1 MSSELE
7 LVIPNENYKEQVMNY
22 LEEHIQN
29 GEYELH
35 GDGGL
40 DHLKDYDKWLLK
52 IRSDMKV
59 NSDKE
64 IVPSTLYLA
73 IRKNDNRL
81 VGMIQIRH
89 KLNETLLKKY
99 GHIGD
104 GVRPSERKKGYST
117 EMIKLALEKCK
128 LLNIHKVLITCDKN
142 NVASA
147 RTIIKNGGVLE
158 NEIEE
163 ENGNIIQRYWIDN

>member
-1 MSSELE
+1 MGSELE

-52 IRSDMKV
+52 IRFDMKV

-73 IRKNDNRL
+73 IRKSDNKL

>member
-1 MSSELE
+1 MGSELE

-52 IRSDMKV
+52 IRFDMKV

-73 IRKNDNRL
+73 IRKSDNKL

-117 EMIKLALEKCK
+117 EMIKLALGKCK

>member
-1 MSSELE
+1 MGSELE

-52 IRSDMKV
+52 IRFDMKV

-73 IRKNDNRL
+73 IRKSDNKL

-128 LLNIHKVLITCDKN
+128 LLNIHKVLITCDKD